1 MSFRVLVRSGL
12 ATEPPAWQAADLVLD
27 WEGPQANLSRNLF
40 SLQQHLPADPS
51 PLARDL
57 VDIATAVHGADLG
70 LLRGRNEQWVRSV
83 QMLVPV
89 REPDFWSAQAANLS
103 YLLYV
108 LTRDSFG
115 FHFVPR
121 AAADDP
127 PPVPRQ
133 GFAADCICLFSG
145 GIDSLAGAVM
155 LARTGRR
162 PLLVAH
168 QSGNPSILAAQ
179 THAARLVEGVAPG
192 RSALGTVR
200 LQPSGRRG
208 TFPPAAQREPSQ
220 RSRTFLFTS
229 LAMAAADALGATE
242 AFIAE
247 NGILTVAL
255 PLTEARV
262 GGLSTRST
270 HPRVIGLINDLARAC
285 GMPGRLIN
293 PFVCHTKGEIVRDIL
308 RPLLAPADIQRTV
321 SCWATGRASRQCGG
335 CVACLVRR
343 LAMATAGLPDEA
355 YEVDIL
361 GSPESYRGTDAH
373 ANLMDLLTLC
383 SSLRSRSDAEL
394 LSSTPELLDCVSCGV
409 PMADVLGM
417 YRRFSEEVCGVVK
430 ERFPAAAQLMG

>member
-27 WEGPQANLSRNLF
+27 WEGLQANLSRNL
-40 SLQQHLPADPS
+40 STLHQHLPAEPS

-57 VDIATAVHGADLG
+57 VDIATAVHGADVG
-70 LLRGRNEQWVRSV
+70 LLRGRNEEWVRSV
-83 QMLVPV
+83 QMLMPV
-89 REPDFWSAQAANLS
+89 REPDFWNERAADLS

-115 FHFVPR
+115 FEFVPR
-121 AAADDP
+121 KAADEQP
-127 PPVPRQ
+127 QEART
-133 GFAADCICLFSG
+133 GFEADCVCLFSG

-168 QSGNPSILAAQ
+168 QSGNPSIRAAQ
-179 THAARLVEGVAPG
+179 THVAGLVESVAPG
-192 RSALGTVR
+192 QSSLGTVR

-220 RSRTFLFTS
+220 RSRAFLFTA

-270 HPRVIGLINDLARAC
+270 HPRVIGLINDLAGRC

-293 PFVCHTKGEIVRDIL
+293 PFVCQTKGEIVRDIL
-308 RPLLAPADIQRTV
+308 RPVLAPADIQRTV

-343 LAMATAGLPDEA
+343 LAMVAAGLPDEA
-355 YEVDIL
+355 YELDVL
-361 GSPESYRGTDAH
+361 SAPERYRGTDAH

-383 SSLRSRSDAEL
+383 SSLRSRSDAEI
-394 LSSTPELLDCVSCGV
+394 LSSAPELLDCVSCGLPV
-409 PMADVLGM
+409 ADVLGM

-430 ERFPAAAQLMG
+430 EHFPAAAQLMG